1 VFILAGHFLPA
12 LVTSAINH
20 TGIQIVSAPVS
31 MATQTQVSSH
41 TIQFMNQKGV
51 VEDINSSTTQPGS
64 VNPVQ
69 VQLANYRYGV
79 SAWFYI
85 DPQPP
90 NLNAEYANANN
101 AINMFNFGGALG
113 PNVSYEPQTN
123 ALNVSIAG
131 VKMSPET
138 PIPPITDI
146 PLQRW
151 NNLVI
156 NSDKGTIDIFM
167 NGRLIY
173 TGTHVPEI
181 TKSTQITQLVMIGQE
196 TGVKG
201 EICNMVLNREPF
213 TKAEIA
219 WFYNTNRAL
228 NPPVVGASDLDAP
241 KPQSDGGLLTFSQGG
256 SVTGGWLGF
265 VFGLLFGWL
274 FNNANTTESA
284 KGAVMGAIAFGL
296 IGALLGALFSTDGT
310 VATIMKAVANVFVNT
325 F

>member
-1 VFILAGHFLPA
+1 
-12 LVTSAINH
+12 
-20 TGIQIVSAPVS
+20 
-31 MATQTQVSSH
+31 M
-41 TIQFMNQKGV
+41 
-51 VEDINSSTTQPGS
+51 
-64 VNPVQ
+64 Q

-90 NLNAEYANANN
+90 TQYAEDS
-101 AINMFNFGGALG
+101 INVFNFGRDIG
-113 PNVSYEPQTN
+113 PIVTYAPSTN

-156 NSDKGTIDIFM
+156 NSDKGAIDIFM

-181 TKSTQITQLVMIGQE
+181 TNRSTQIIQMVIGQGQK
-196 TGVKG
+196 TGIQG

-219 WFYNTNRAL
+219 WFYNTNRTL

-241 KPQSDGGLLTFSQGG
+241 QPQSDGGLLTFSQGG
-256 SVTGGWLGF
+256 SVTGGSLGF

-284 KGAVMGAIAFGL
+284 KGALMGAAAFGL

-310 VATIMKAVANVFVNT
+310 VANIMKAVANVFVDT